1 MSTFSPFFSNLSA
14 AIEPPGPLPTT
25 SVSYTISGKIST
37 LSSSVLAYSTLNS
50 DSNTRIVFP
59 AINLNKIFFG

>member
-25 SVSYTISGKIST
+25 IVSYTISGKIST
-37 LSSSVLAYSTLNS
+37 LSSSFFDILV
-50 DSNTRIVFP
+50 SNR
-59 AINLNKIFFG
+59 